1 MFDKIFPL
9 KSEYYILNGVP
20 ILIKGSCLAFVTM
33 LEAVG
38 HHVQCNKTA
47 LHNKLSMSLHGGI
60 AGPKG

>member
-20 ILIKGSCLAFVTM
+20 ILIKGGCLEFVTM

-47 LHNKLSMSLHGGI
+47 LHNK
-60 AGPKG
+60 